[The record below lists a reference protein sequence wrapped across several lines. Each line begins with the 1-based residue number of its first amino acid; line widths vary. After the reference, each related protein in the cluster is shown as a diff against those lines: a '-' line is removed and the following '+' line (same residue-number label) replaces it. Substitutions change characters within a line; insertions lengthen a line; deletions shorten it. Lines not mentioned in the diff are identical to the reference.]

1 MSERF
6 ISPLVQSVPPSGIR
20 RFFDI
25 AGTMKNAISLGVGE
39 PDFVTPYHIRNA
51 AMDSL
56 LAGETQYTANRGL
69 LPLRKEIAGY
79 ISERM
84 HVNYDPEKEILVT
97 VGASE
102 GIDLSLRMCI
112 RPGDEVL
119 IPDPGYVSYA
129 PCVTLAGG
137 VPVPVRT
144 EMRHGF
150 RLNAEMLEK
159 CITKKTR
166 ALIFPFPNNPTGVVM
181 GREDLEAIVP
191 LILKH
196 DLLVIS
202 DEIYCELTYDGD
214 RHTSIASLPGMQ
226 ERTVMLNGFSKAFAM
241 TGWRLGYACGPA
253 PLIEQMNKI
262 HQYTIMCAPRQS
274 QVAAI
279 EALCKGREN
288 NYQDIENMRKS
299 YDHRRRLMVDAF
311 TGMGLECTLPRG
323 AFYCF
328 PSIRETGLSSEEF
341 CTRLLQEK
349 KVVCVPGTAFG
360 QGGEGFIR
368 CCYATGMEQLN
379 EAFSRMKEFLNTLS
393 FRRQKNK

>member
-6 ISPLVQSVPPSGIR
+6 ISPLVRDVPPSGIR

-25 AGTMKNAISLGVGE
+25 AGTMKDAISLGVGE

-51 AMDSL
+51 AIDSL

-69 LPLRKEIAGY
+69 LPLRREIAGY
-79 ISERM
+79 ISGRM
-84 HVNYDPEKEILVT
+84 HVEYDPEKEILVT

-102 GIDLSLRMCI
+102 GIDLSLRTCI

-119 IPDPGYVSYA
+119 VPDPGYVSYA

-137 VPVPVRT
+137 VPVSVKTDVRD
-144 EMRHGF
+144 GF
-150 RLNAEMLEK
+150 RLSAEMLEK
-159 CITKKTR
+159 CITPKTR
-166 ALIFPFPNNPTGVVM
+166 ALIFPYPNNPTGVVM
-181 GREDLEAIVP
+181 ARADLTAIAP
-191 LILKH
+191 LIIKH

-202 DEIYCELTYDGD
+202 DEIYCELTYDGEQ
-214 RHTSIASLPGMQ
+214 HTSIASLPGMR

-279 EALCKGREN
+279 EALRKGREN
-288 NYQDIENMRKS
+288 QYQDIENMRKS
-299 YDHRRRLMVDAF
+299 YDRRRRLMVNAF
-311 TGMGLECTLPRG
+311 NEMGLSCTAPGG

-328 PSIRETGLSSEEF
+328 PSIRETGMTSEEF
-341 CTRLLQEK
+341 CTRLLREK

-360 QGGEGFIR
+360 EAGEGFIR
-368 CCYATGMEQLN
+368 CCYATAVDQLT
-379 EAFSRMKEFLNTLS
+379 EAFKRISEFLQTI
-393 FRRQKNK
+393 

>member
-6 ISPLVQSVPPSGIR
+6 ISPLVRDVPPSGIR

-25 AGTMKNAISLGVGE
+25 AGTMKDAISLGVGE

-51 AMDSL
+51 AIDSL

-69 LPLRKEIAGY
+69 LPLRREISGY
-79 ISERM
+79 ISSRM
-84 HVNYDPEKEILVT
+84 HMEYDPEKEILVT

-102 GIDLSLRMCI
+102 GIDLSLRTCI

-137 VPVPVRT
+137 MPVSVKTDVRD
-144 EMRHGF
+144 GF
-150 RLNAEMLEK
+150 RLSAEMLEK
-159 CITKKTR
+159 CITPKTR
-166 ALIFPFPNNPTGVVM
+166 ALVFPYPNNPTGVVM
-181 GREDLEAIVP
+181 AKADLEAIAP
-191 LILKH
+191 LIIKH

-202 DEIYCELTYDGD
+202 DEIYCELTYDGEQ
-214 RHTSIASLPGMQ
+214 HTSIASLPGMR

-279 EALCKGREN
+279 EALQKGREN
-288 NYQDIENMRKS
+288 QYQDIENMRKS
-299 YDHRRRLMVDAF
+299 YDRRRRLMVNTF
-311 TGMGLECTLPRG
+311 NEMGLSCTSPGG

-328 PSIRETGLSSEEF
+328 PSIRETGMTSEEF
-341 CTRLLQEK
+341 CTRLLREK

-360 QGGEGFIR
+360 EAGEGFIR
-368 CCYATGMEQLN
+368 CCYATAVDQLT
-379 EAFSRMKEFLNTLS
+379 EAFKRISEFLQTI
-393 FRRQKNK
+393 

>member
-25 AGTMKNAISLGVGE
+25 AGTMRGAISLGVGE

-51 AMDSL
+51 AIDSL

-69 LPLRKEIAGY
+69 LPLRREIAGY
-79 ISERM
+79 ISGRM
-84 HVNYDPEKEILVT
+84 HVDYDPESEILVT

-102 GIDLSLRMCI
+102 GIDLSLRMSI

-137 VPVPVRT
+137 VPIPVKT
-144 EMRHGF
+144 DVQHGF

-159 CITKKTR
+159 YVSPKTR
-166 ALIFPFPNNPTGVVM
+166 ALIFPYPNNPTGVVM
-181 GREDLEAIVP
+181 NRDDLENIAPV
-191 LILKH
+191 ILKH

-214 RHTSIASLPGMQ
+214 RHASIAALPGMR

-253 PLIEQMNKI
+253 PMIEQMNKI

-274 QVAAI
+274 QVAAV
-279 EALCKGREN
+279 EALHKGKEN
-288 NYQDIENMRKS
+288 QYQDIETMRRS
-299 YDHRRRLMVDAF
+299 YDHGRRLMVDAF
-311 TGMGLECTLPRG
+311 CGMGLSCALPGG

-328 PSIRETGLSSEEF
+328 PSIRETGLTSEEF
-341 CTRLLQEK
+341 CTRLLREK

-360 QGGEGFIR
+360 EAGEGFIR
-368 CCYATGMEQLN
+368 CCYATGMEQLT
-379 EAFSRMKEFLNTLS
+379 EAFRRMKEFVSTL
-393 FRRQKNK
+393 